1 MPIVAGYEFDY
12 TDAGMDK
19 AERLR
24 ELEIE
29 VRNADDELY
38 RLAGKEGKNFA
49 EEEIRIKAKKARLKK
64 EMSAIT
70 KGMKRKPDVEFE

>member
-29 VRNADDELY
+29 LRNADDELF

-49 EEEIRIKAKKARLKK
+49 EEENRIKAKKARLKK
-64 EMSAIT
+64 QMSAIT

>member
-19 AERLR
+19 AEKLR

-29 VRNADDELY
+29 VRNADDELF
-38 RLAGKEGKNFA
+38 RIAGKEGKNFA
-49 EEEIRIKAKKARLKK
+49 EEENRIKAKKARLKK
-64 EMSAIT
+64 QMSAIT

>member
-29 VRNADDELY
+29 VRNADDELF
-38 RLAGKEGKNFA
+38 RIAGKEGKNFA
-49 EEEIRIKAKKARLKK
+49 EEENRIKAKKARLKK
-64 EMSAIT
+64 QMSAIT
-70 KGMKRKPDVEFE
+70 KGMKRRPDVEFE

>member
-64 EMSAIT
+64 QMSAIT
-70 KGMKRKPDVEFE
+70 KGMKRRPDVEFE

>member
-29 VRNADDELY
+29 VRNADDELF

-49 EEEIRIKAKKARLKK
+49 EEENRIKAKKARLKK
-64 EMSAIT
+64 QMSAIT

>member
-29 VRNADDELY
+29 VRNADDELF
-38 RLAGKEGKNFA
+38 RIAGKEGKNFA
-49 EEEIRIKAKKARLKK
+49 LEENQIKVKKSRLKK
-64 EMSAIT
+64 QMSAIT

>member
-29 VRNADDELY
+29 VRNADDELF
-38 RLAGKEGKNFA
+38 RIAGKEGKNFA
-49 EEEIRIKAKKARLKK
+49 EEENRIKAKKARLKK
-64 EMSAIT
+64 QMSAIT

>member
-29 VRNADDELY
+29 VRNADDELF
-38 RLAGKEGKNFA
+38 RIAGKEGKNFA

-64 EMSAIT
+64 QMSAIT
-70 KGMKRKPDVEFE
+70 KGMKRRPDVEFE

>member
-29 VRNADDELY
+29 VRNADDELF
-38 RLAGKEGKNFA
+38 RIAGKEGKNFA
-49 EEEIRIKAKKARLKK
+49 EEENRIKAKKARLKK
-64 EMSAIT
+64 QMTAIT

>member
-12 TDAGMDK
+12 TEAGMDK
-19 AERLR
+19 AEKLR

-29 VRNADDELY
+29 VRNADDELF
-38 RLAGKEGKNFA
+38 RIAGKEGKNFA

-64 EMSAIT
+64 QMSAIT

>member
-29 VRNADDELY
+29 VRNADDELF
-38 RLAGKEGKNFA
+38 RIAGKEGKNFA
-49 EEEIRIKAKKARLKK
+49 EEENRIKAKKARLKK

>member
-29 VRNADDELY
+29 VRNADDELF
-38 RLAGKEGKNFA
+38 RIAGKEGKNFA
-49 EEEIRIKAKKARLKK
+49 EEENRIKAKKARLKK
-64 EMSAIT
+64 QMSAIT
-70 KGMKRKPDVEFE
+70 EGMKRKPDVEFE

>member
-19 AERLR
+19 AEKLR

-29 VRNADDELY
+29 VRNADDELF
-38 RLAGKEGKNFA
+38 RIAGKEGKNFA

-64 EMSAIT
+64 QMSAIT
-70 KGMKRKPDVEFE
+70 KGMKRRPDVEFE